1 MKSLANAPLN
11 SQKVAISTDSAFEL
25 HYNIWLIDPGNLV
38 SLKVAVSGLR
48 LITVISPII

>member
-1 MKSLANAPLN
+1 MKPLANAPLESGN
-11 SQKVAISTDSAFEL
+11 LTDSAFKL

-38 SLKVAVSGLR
+38 SLKVAVSGLT